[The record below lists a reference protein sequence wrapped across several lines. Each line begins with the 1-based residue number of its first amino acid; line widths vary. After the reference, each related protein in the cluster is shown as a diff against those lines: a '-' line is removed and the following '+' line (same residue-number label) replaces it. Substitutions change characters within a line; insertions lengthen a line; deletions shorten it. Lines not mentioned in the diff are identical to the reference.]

1 MYKSHPSNKFDCI
14 IQKGDFIMTT
24 FTLDRN
30 FGSNDFLFAA
40 MNDSVYADL
49 KASREMEGQRVSW
62 ETAEPQL
69 SLGAR
74 FRKFFMGR

>member
-1 MYKSHPSNKFDCI
+1 
-14 IQKGDFIMTT
+14 MTT

-49 KASREMEGQRVSW
+49 KASREMEGQRVLW
-62 ETAEPQL
+62 EMTEPQL

-74 FRKFFMGR
+74 FRKFFMGGR